1 MIHIIQ
7 TKATPIQLAEM
18 LEELDPI
25 IKLAVDVHRK
35 ILAGG
40 GLMHADCEAVLI
52 ENGSQQDDIWGANWI
67 PTTQTIEF
75 EALINIRPRN
85 QNYSMTIQNPVVKQQ
100 VENISRELLEGV

>member
-1 MIHIIQ
+1 
-7 TKATPIQLAEM
+7 M

-25 IKLAVDVHRK
+25 IKLEVDVRRK

-67 PTTQTIEF
+67 PSTQTIEF
-75 EALINIRPRN
+75 EALINIRPRR
-85 QNYSMTIQNPVVKQQ
+85 QNFSMTIQDHAIKQQ
-100 VENISRELLEGV
+100 VEAIIRQLLDGV